1 MTANSAFVVLLK
13 ENCTFSKQICFC
25 YVTLVSCR
33 RGGGR
38 RFGGKGEGICAT
50 AGMESTKLL
59 NI

>member
-1 MTANSAFVVLLK
+1 MIVDSAFIVFIK
-13 ENCTFSKQICFC
+13 EKCTFSKQICFC

-38 RFGGKGEGICAT
+38 RFGGKGEGIWAT
-50 AGMESTKLL
+50 AGMESTKML